1 MTPLVSD
8 EIRPLLDAFNLED
21 FRGGRHIL
29 RDERGWRIR
38 DIQVES
44 MWLARIE
51 PSFDQ
56 LSYLMV
62 VHADKQPKALFCFGG
77 TDGLPKI
84 SAEPVDCPA
93 LDDRIVATLKHLD
106 LLSSNDELSLD
117 GIAYSI
123 HVCTSSLSAGLTFA
137 NPKTES
143 LRSVERALFEVA
155 ESVAGVMERSELSDY
170 LKTWRRYLN

>member
-1 MTPLVSD
+1 MAVLASD
-8 EIRPLLDAFNLED
+8 EFRPLLAAFNLED

-44 MWLARIE
+44 IWLARIE

-56 LSYLMV
+56 VSYLMV
-62 VHADKQPKALFCFGG
+62 VHHDKQPQAIFCFAGA
-77 TDGLPKI
+77 DSLPNVTTK
-84 SAEPVDCPA
+84 PVDCPG
-93 LDDRIVATLKHLD
+93 LDDRIVASLKHID

-117 GIAYSI
+117 GIAYSLD
-123 HVCTSSLSAGLTFA
+123 VCTSSLSARLMFA

-155 ESVAGVMERSELSDY
+155 ESVAHVMASSELIDY
-170 LKTWRRYLN
+170 SKTWRRYLN